1 MREGRGRNE
10 RERGERREAQRVG
23 MEEGEKEA
31 MNKKGRRERIR
42 GRRKR
47 RRYMSLPTADSK
59 SRWVLTQI

>member
-42 GRRKR
+42 GRRKKKKI
-47 RRYMSLPTADSK
+47 YVPTYC
-59 SRWVLTQI
+59 RL